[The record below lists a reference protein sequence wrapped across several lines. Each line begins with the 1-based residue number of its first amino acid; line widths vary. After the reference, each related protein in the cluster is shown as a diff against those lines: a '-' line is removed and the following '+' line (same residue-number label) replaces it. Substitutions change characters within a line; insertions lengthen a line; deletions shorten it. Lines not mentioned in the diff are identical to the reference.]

1 MSPPVPVA
9 TGGETTIDAA
19 TPQRRP
25 SPTVVAIVGFLVISG
40 VLLLLGR
47 LALDAQVAIGR
58 QEFEPGI
65 GWFGQWVRWDG
76 NWYYRIAHDGYDWTA
91 GEQRAVAFWPSYPMS
106 IRALTLLTHDE
117 YDAGLII
124 TWLSGLTVVALLARW
139 CQDRMTRAASI
150 ATVVT
155 LLLLPYA
162 WYLHWSVY
170 GDALFAACAL
180 GAFLLLER
188 DRTILAGLVGALAAA
203 GRPMGMAV
211 IAGLFVLTLER
222 RDVLVPMTARDGGDP
237 VWRRVLVWL
246 RVPRAL
252 RLRGLRLRDLG
263 VLLALA
269 GPIWYM
275 AFLWHSEGTP
285 LAFADAESAPGWGH
299 EPGLRTWL
307 KVSLLHGL
315 REFGLTRETAGMLLH
330 GTLAVGAVLLIPKV
344 VRRFGWGYGVFCLV
358 VVGIPVIS
366 SKDFY
371 GLGRYLLAAF
381 PVVAVAGEWLAD
393 RPVWTRAGVW
403 SVSGALLA
411 FISYSYARGLYVA

>member
-1 MSPPVPVA
+1 MSDPVPVV
-9 TGGETTIDAA
+9 TGGEATVDATA
-19 TPQRRP
+19 GRRRP
-25 SPTVVAIVGFLVISG
+25 SPTLVAVVGFLAISAI
-40 VLLLLGR
+40 LLLLGR

-58 QEFEPGI
+58 QEFEPGV

-91 GEQRAVAFWPSYPMS
+91 GPQRAVAFWPSYPMA
-106 IRALTLLTHDE
+106 IRGLTFLTNDE

-124 TWLSGLTVVALLARW
+124 TWLCGLTAVVLLARW

-150 ATVVT
+150 AAVVT

-170 GDALFAACAL
+170 GDALFAASAL

-188 DRTILAGLVGALAAA
+188 DRTVLAGLVGAVAAG

-211 IAGLFVLTLER
+211 IAGLFLLALER
-222 RDVLVPMTARDGGDP
+222 RDAFTPMLARDGGDP
-237 VWRRVLVWL
+237 AWRRALVWL
-246 RVPRAL
+246 RVPR
-252 RLRGLRLRDLG
+252 RIQLRGLRLKDAG
-263 VLLALA
+263 VLLALL
-269 GPIWYM
+269 GPLAYM

-285 LAFADAESAPGWGH
+285 MAFADAESAPGWGH
-299 EPGLRTWL
+299 EPGPRTWFKL
-307 KVSLLHGL
+307 SLLNGLREYGLVRETAGSLLHG
-315 REFGLTRETAGMLLH
+315 FI
-330 GTLAVGAVLLIPKV
+330 AVGALLLIPRV
-344 VRRFGWGYGVFCLV
+344 IRRFGWGYGAFCLV
-358 VVGIPVIS
+358 VVGIPIIS

-381 PVVAVAGEWLAD
+381 PVVAVAAEWLVD
-393 RPVWTRAGVW
+393 RPVWARAAIW